1 VCHTS
6 SRMGHGRHEKPPRR
20 RNPASTREAILAA
33 ARELMAERGPEG
45 MTISEVAHRA
55 GINRGTAYQ
64 HFRTRDELAA
74 AVKHWFSETLT
85 PMLTGERPVSERI
98 DRFLEFFVE
107 HPEFARLWIH
117 DILAS
122 PDGAPSESWSNFVG
136 TLEAF
141 TKSGKTQPGIDPEM
155 LGRILLGAPLVWS
168 LWAHKTAGD
177 AADRCR
183 AVERFGREIKRL
195 LLFGVMKPEEWPD
208 MVVEVQA
215 VPPLVDN
222 AGEDEG

>member
-1 VCHTS
+1 
-6 SRMGHGRHEKPPRR
+6 MGPKPHAKPSRR

-33 ARELMAERGPEG
+33 ARALMAERGPEA

-64 HFRTRDELAA
+64 HFRTRDDLAA
-74 AVKHWFSETLT
+74 AVQRWFSETLT
-85 PMLTGERPVSERI
+85 PMLTGERPLSERI

-117 DILAS
+117 DLLAS
-122 PDGAPSESWSNFVG
+122 SDGAPSESWANFVA

-141 TKSGKTQPGIDPEM
+141 TKSGKTQEGIDPEM

-168 LWAHKTAGD
+168 LWAHKTAGGI
-177 AADRCR
+177 AERRR
-183 AVERFGREIKRL
+183 AVGRFGREIKRL

-208 MVVEVQA
+208 MVAEVETA
-215 VPPLVDN
+215 PPLVDG
-222 AGEDEG
+222 AEEGGG

>member
-1 VCHTS
+1 
-6 SRMGHGRHEKPPRR
+6 MGPEPHAKQPHR
-20 RNPASTREAILAA
+20 RNSASTREAILAA
-33 ARELMAERGPEG
+33 ARALMAERGPEA

-74 AVKHWFSETLT
+74 AVQRWFRETLT
-85 PMLTGERPVSERI
+85 PMLTGERSLGERI

-117 DILAS
+117 DLLAS
-122 PDGAPSESWSNFVG
+122 TDGAPSESWSNFVA

-141 TKSGKTQPGIDPEM
+141 TKSGKTQEGIDPEM

-177 AADRCR
+177 AADRRR
-183 AVERFGREIKRL
+183 AVGRFGREIKRL

-208 MVVEVQA
+208 MVAEVETAPPA
-215 VPPLVDN
+215 VDG
-222 AGEDEG
+222 AGKGEG

>member
-1 VCHTS
+1 
-6 SRMGHGRHEKPPRR
+6 
-20 RNPASTREAILAA
+20 
-33 ARELMAERGPEG
+33 MAERGPEA

-74 AVKHWFSETLT
+74 AVRRWFSETLAA
-85 PMLTGERPVSERI
+85 MLAGERPVSERI
-98 DRFLEFFVE
+98 DRLLEFFVE

-117 DILAS
+117 GLLTS
-122 PDGAPSESWSNFVG
+122 SDGAPSETWSDFVA

-141 TKSGKTQPGIDPEM
+141 TKSGKTQEGIDPEM

-177 AADRCR
+177 VADRRR

-195 LLFGVMKPEEWPD
+195 LLFGVMRPEEWPD
-208 MVVEVQA
+208 MVAEVETA
-215 VPPLVDN
+215 PPTAGG
-222 AGEDEG
+222 AGEGEG

>member
-1 VCHTS
+1 
-6 SRMGHGRHEKPPRR
+6 MGPEPHARPSRR

-33 ARELMAERGPEG
+33 ARALMAERGPEA

-74 AVKHWFSETLT
+74 AVQRGFRETLT
-85 PMLTGERPVSERI
+85 PMLTGERPLGERI
-98 DRFLEFFVE
+98 DCFLEFFVE

-117 DILAS
+117 DLLAS
-122 PDGAPSESWSNFVG
+122 SDGAPGESWANFVA

-141 TKSGKTQPGIDPEM
+141 TKSGKTRAGIDPEM

-168 LWAHKTAGD
+168 LWASRKATAERERRRL
-177 AADRCR
+177 AQ
-183 AVERFGREIKRL
+183 RFGREIKRL
-195 LLFGVMKPEEWPD
+195 LLFGVMKPEAWPA
-208 MVVEVQA
+208 MVAELEA
-215 VPPLVDN
+215 ASS
-222 AGEDEG
+222 AGDERAT

>member
-1 VCHTS
+1 MEDEPHA
-6 SRMGHGRHEKPPRR
+6 PPKRR
-20 RNPASTREAILAA
+20 RDPASTREAILAA

-55 GINRGTAYQ
+55 GVNRGTAYQ

-74 AVKHWFSETLT
+74 AVHRGFSETLT
-85 PMLTGERPVSERI
+85 SMLTGERPVGERI

-117 DILAS
+117 EILAS
-122 PDGAPSESWSNFVG
+122 PDGAPSESWENFVA

-141 TKSGKTQPGIDPEM
+141 TQSGRSQPGIDPEM

-177 AADRCR
+177 AEGRRR
-183 AVERFGREIKRL
+183 AVRRFGREIKRL
-195 LLFGVMKPEEWPD
+195 LLFGMMKPEEWPA
-208 MVVEVQA
+208 MVAEVETA
-215 VPPLVDN
+215 APCADAEEE
-222 AGEDEG
+222 AG